1 MTIKVHFDDQ
11 IFQLQKHGGIS
22 KYFSQLIK
30 EFNLRPELG
39 IQPVVS
45 TFRTANHHLL
55 NDSGLT
61 SIKKSRGFFGPLRL
75 VFQSIFSGRKSLN
88 EIDLVHFTFYL
99 PGFFFRNRGLPTVST
114 VHDMIPEK
122 FPEPGR
128 FWNPHFSKKS
138 YLKKSD
144 LVISVSKTT
153 AEDMADILNITR
165 SVTTT
170 YLGVGPEF
178 QPGLSSPDGLS
189 SPYFLYV
196 GNRNG
201 YKDFQT
207 CIYAFAVIAGNN
219 PNVRLQLVGG
229 GSPTKSEKKTMRALG
244 VEELVFQKDVPS
256 DQLPNYYSAATA
268 LLYSSRYEGFGLP
281 LVEAMA
287 SGIPILCANSAINS
301 EVCGSAGNY
310 FEPGDSHE
318 LAQLMSKVLQAPENF
333 ENKVE
338 VGLEKSK
345 IYSWRRCAEETA
357 MAYRSLLSQKEGRGF

>member
-1 MTIKVHFDDQ
+1 MTIRVLFDDQ

-39 IQPVVS
+39 IQPVIS
-45 TFRTANHHLL
+45 TSRTANHHLL

-61 SIKKSRGFFGPLRL
+61 SIKKSRSLFGPIML
-75 VFQSIFSGRKSLN
+75 VLQLIFSGRKSLH

-99 PGFFFRNRGLPTVST
+99 PGFFYRNRGLSTVST

-122 FPEPGR
+122 YPEPGR

-144 LVISVSKTT
+144 LVLSVSITT
-153 AEDMADILNITR
+153 AQDVAEILKFTR
-165 SVTTT
+165 SVTVT

-178 QPGLSSPDGLS
+178 QPGLSAPEGLS

-207 CIYAFAVIAGNN
+207 CIHAFAVIAGNN
-219 PNVRLQLVGG
+219 PKVRLQLVGG
-229 GSPTKSEKKTMRALG
+229 GAITKPEKRTLRDLGIEAL
-244 VEELVFQKDVPS
+244 VIQTDVSS

-287 SGIPILCANSAINS
+287 SGIPILCSNSPINS

-338 VGLEKSK
+338 IGLEKSK
-345 IYSWRRCAEETA
+345 TFSWRRCAEETA
-357 MAYRSLLSQKEGRGF
+357 MAYKSLLSQKEGRGF